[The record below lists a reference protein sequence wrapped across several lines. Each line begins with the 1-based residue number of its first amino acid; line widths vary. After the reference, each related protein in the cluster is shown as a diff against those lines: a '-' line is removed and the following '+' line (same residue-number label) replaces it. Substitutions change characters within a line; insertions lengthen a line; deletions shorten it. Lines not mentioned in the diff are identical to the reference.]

1 MDVKRKLNYDD
12 NKRNLLQLSM
22 IINKSQ
28 LKSGVNKRF
37 MKQVSSQTLF
47 VKVKHIIRR
56 VFWIKILDKEN
67 PTNNPALL
75 ILRL

>member
-1 MDVKRKLNYDD
+1 MCKQCLKQHRHMDVKRKLNYDD

-56 VFWIKILDKEN
+56 VF
-67 PTNNPALL
+67 
-75 ILRL
+75 